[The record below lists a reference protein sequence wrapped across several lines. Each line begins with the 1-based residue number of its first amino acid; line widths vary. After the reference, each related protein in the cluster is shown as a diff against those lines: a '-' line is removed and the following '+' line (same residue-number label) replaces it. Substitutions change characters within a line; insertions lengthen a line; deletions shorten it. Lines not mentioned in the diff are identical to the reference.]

1 MPLLLM
7 KQVEKNLLQL
17 NPNAHSV
24 YIEGD
29 RGAGTP
35 YIRWGRTFDRA
46 HSMTLWADIGKA
58 SLGHTTFRRDQDV
71 LSQELAKI
79 QRVLSMGSVVLFP
92 AEEYA
97 DAIGQLR
104 DTSPPLAEYVM
115 NYIDIWQNL

>member
-7 KQVEKNLLQL
+7 KQVDKNLLNL

-58 SLGHTTFRRDQDV
+58 SLGHLTFRRDQDV

-79 QRVLSMGSVVLFP
+79 QRVLSMGAVVLFP

-115 NYIDIWQNL
+115 NYVDIWQNL